1 MGAKKNVD
9 KTVNTDTIKILSQ
22 DVVEPTETIQ
32 VTAKSKSA
40 KSTKV
45 TKAVKTEKSTTSVKS
60 KKSTKT
66 TKTADKV
73 AVDKSQ
79 STPDQVADQDL
90 PIDQTQVETKPNKAD
105 SSSDSKK
112 STDVDSSTEDSTT
125 SDQATQ
131 SAPSDTDS
139 ASKTPKV
146 SRTRGKRYTT
156 TRSLVDRT
164 IDYPLADAIDLVTK
178 TSYSKFVGTITA
190 DLVVKEIGDQGTLT
204 FPHST
209 GKTITVE
216 IASEETLTKLE
227 KGVIDFDILLT
238 EPAFVPKLAKYA
250 RLLGPKGLMPNPK
263 NGTITAQ
270 PAKRKKELE
279 AGAVTIKSERKAP
292 LCHVIIG
299 NTKMSKSELLANANA
314 LLTILKGRV
323 LKMTLSATMG
333 PGVKVKVER

>member
-22 DVVEPTETIQ
+22 DTAEPTESAQ
-32 VTAKSKSA
+32 VVAKSKA
-40 KSTKV
+40 KKSSQSTQ
-45 TKAVKTEKSTTSVKS
+45 SVKS
-60 KKSTKT
+60 K
-66 TKTADKV
+66 A
-73 AVDKSQ
+73 
-79 STPDQVADQDL
+79 
-90 PIDQTQVETKPNKAD
+90 
-105 SSSDSKK
+105 SKK
-112 STDVDSSTEDSTT
+112 SLKTTAEVAIDESQSVSDQTANQDSSINQVSVDARLKKVNSSRDSEKSESVDSSPEETAIGDNKSPQPETSESDSTSKQTTT
-125 SDQATQ
+125 SR
-131 SAPSDTDS
+131 S
-139 ASKTPKV
+139 
-146 SRTRGKRYTT
+146 RGKRYVT

-164 IDYPLADAIDLVTK
+164 LDYPLADAIDLVIK

-209 GKTITVE
+209 GKTIKVE
-216 IASEETLTKLE
+216 VASDETLAKLE

-238 EPAFVPKLAKYA
+238 EPTFVPKLAKYA
-250 RLLGPKGLMPNPK
+250 RILGPKGLMPNPK

-299 NTKMSKSELLANANA
+299 NTKMSKSELLANAET
-314 LLTILKGRV
+314 LLTTLKGRV
-323 LKMTLSATMG
+323 LKITLSATMG
-333 PGVKVKVER
+333 PGVKVKVEK

>member
-22 DVVEPTETIQ
+22 DTAAPTESAQ
-32 VTAKSKSA
+32 VVAKSKVK
-40 KSTKV
+40 KSSQ
-45 TKAVKTEKSTTSVKS
+45 STQSVKS
-60 KKSTKT
+60 K
-66 TKTADKV
+66 A
-73 AVDKSQ
+73 
-79 STPDQVADQDL
+79 
-90 PIDQTQVETKPNKAD
+90 
-105 SSSDSKK
+105 SKK
-112 STDVDSSTEDSTT
+112 SLKTTAEVAIDESQSVSDQTANQDSSINQVSVDARLKKVNSSRDSEKSESVDSSPEETAIGDSKSSQFETSESDSTSKQITT
-125 SDQATQ
+125 SR
-131 SAPSDTDS
+131 S
-139 ASKTPKV
+139 
-146 SRTRGKRYTT
+146 RGKRYVT

-164 IDYPLADAIDLVTK
+164 LDYPLADAIDLVIK
-178 TSYSKFVGTITA
+178 TSYSKFIGTITA

-299 NTKMSKSELLANANA
+299 NTKMPKSELLANAST
-314 LLTILKGRV
+314 LLTTLKGRI

-333 PGVKVKVER
+333 PGVKVKVEK